1 MPPSG
6 IGFWSHLQSVP
17 ETQLFVLLFIFL
29 SLPRALTRL
38 FLSAFAQNHACL
50 PQAGLRAK
58 THFGVQ
64 ARLRASGMALGVDAR
79 PPQ

>member
-6 IGFWSHLQSVP
+6 IGFWSHLQPIP
-17 ETQLFVLLFIFL
+17 ETQLLLFFYL

>member
-1 MPPSG
+1 LAFGATFSQYPRRNYCS
-6 IGFWSHLQSVP
+6 F
-17 ETQLFVLLFIFL
+17 FYL